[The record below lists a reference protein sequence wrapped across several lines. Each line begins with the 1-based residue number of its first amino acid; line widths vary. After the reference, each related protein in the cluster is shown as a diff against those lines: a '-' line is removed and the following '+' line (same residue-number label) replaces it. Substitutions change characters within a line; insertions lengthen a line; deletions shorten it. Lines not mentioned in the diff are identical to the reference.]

1 VLVGPCTPALSA
13 AIEQICHGDVFT
25 AGRQGVGLPCSE
37 RGGYD
42 GDWRAPAVVIEPTD
56 EGAAIT
62 LRAKGSMRLPGPQ
75 GTQTLARRVML
86 PTRPRSCDPQQRG
99 MAGQVL
105 RTQRQDAA
113 DRQPVLAKICWPDTP
128 ASGNLQA

>member
-1 VLVGPCTPALSA
+1 
-13 AIEQICHGDVFT
+13 
-25 AGRQGVGLPCSE
+25 
-37 RGGYD
+37 
-42 GDWRAPAVVIEPTD
+42 
-56 EGAAIT
+56 
-62 LRAKGSMRLPGPQ
+62 
-75 GTQTLARRVML
+75 
-86 PTRPRSCDPQQRG
+86 